1 MTYTDELILNFGA
14 MFCICML
21 CHGELVRLRPDPRH
35 LTEFYLMLSAGGALG
50 GVAVSLAAP
59 HLFKTFLEWNI
70 GMMVAYAMATVVL
83 FLAVPKTGWQRPA
96 ALLLFG
102 FAVGGFIPV
111 LIWQWGP
118 GPQAAVRSAARRSA
132 AEFLRRGVGLGYR
145 RSRSPRRA
153 SPPHEARRDPA
164 RPAIRRAGEA
174 RNEPLTYYTRDSGVG
189 QAILEL
195 QKRRTRIHVGLVGL
209 GVGTLA
215 CYARPG
221 DHFTFYEINPAVS
234 EMAEKYFTYLSD
246 ARKRGAKIDVVM
258 GDARLSLERQEPQ
271 KFDLLVLDA
280 FSGDSVPVHLLT
292 REAMDI
298 YRRHVAADDV
308 IAIHATNM
316 YLYLFPVVRA
326 LAEDAHLG
334 WRRVY
339 MPIKGFRCRSD
350 WVVIS
355 GDQSF
360 LDAIP
365 NVCRRATSGDDDFT
379 IPVWTDQNNNQFRIL
394 IGNR

>member
-1 MTYTDELILNFGA
+1 M
-14 MFCICML
+14 
-21 CHGELVRLRPDPRH
+21 
-35 LTEFYLMLSAGGALG
+35 
-50 GVAVSLAAP
+50 
-59 HLFKTFLEWNI
+59 
-70 GMMVAYAMATVVL
+70 
-83 FLAVPKTGWQRPA
+83 
-96 ALLLFG
+96 
-102 FAVGGFIPV
+102 
-111 LIWQWGP
+111 
-118 GPQAAVRSAARRSA
+118 
-132 AEFLRRGVGLGYR
+132 
-145 RSRSPRRA
+145 
-153 SPPHEARRDPA
+153 
-164 RPAIRRAGEA
+164 
-174 RNEPLTYYTRDSGVG
+174 
-189 QAILEL
+189 
-195 QKRRTRIHVGLVGL
+195 
-209 GVGTLA
+209 GTLA

-246 ARKRGAKIDVVM
+246 ARDRGATIDVVM
-258 GDARLSLERQEPQ
+258 GDARLTLQRQEPQ

-308 IAIHATNM
+308 IAIHATNS

-339 MPIKGFRCRSD
+339 MTQDKSNFRIRSD

-355 GDQSF
+355 GERSF

-365 NVCRRATSGDDDFT
+365 NVPPPPERHDDFT

-394 IGNR
+394 IGSR